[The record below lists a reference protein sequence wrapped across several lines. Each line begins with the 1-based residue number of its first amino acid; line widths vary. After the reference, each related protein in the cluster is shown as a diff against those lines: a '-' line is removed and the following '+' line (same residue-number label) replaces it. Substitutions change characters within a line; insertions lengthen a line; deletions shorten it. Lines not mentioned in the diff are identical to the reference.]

1 MLTSIT
7 LAIGQVVHE
16 WSPSLFSLSV
26 YCSCFMSSTHRV
38 VCVSIHD
45 ARTCKIRT
53 ANNLRH
59 DVQHIYN
66 NIYLYLPNS
75 ILLTVTYTV
84 VKPMKC
90 AMLLLN
96 VKACLYIGLVLPSSG
111 AVLCIQVWCYCLGTG
126 VPRYSAGGI
135 HSSYVHVC
143 VRGTYR
149 SQCACTSNGSRE
161 LHHSSHIYQ
170 CKHIYS
176 TRMALRKWLWVLLM
190 NILTRTV
197 NT

>member
-1 MLTSIT
+1 MSGLHLCFHYLFT
-7 LAIGQVVHE
+7 VHVSCLQLIE
-16 WSPSLFSLSV
+16 LFV
-26 YCSCFMSSTHRV
+26 YQFE
-38 VCVSIHD
+38 SIHD

-135 HSSYVHVC
+135 HSSYVHVY
-143 VRGTYR
+143 VR
-149 SQCACTSNGSRE
+149 
-161 LHHSSHIYQ
+161 
-170 CKHIYS
+170 
-176 TRMALRKWLWVLLM
+176 V
-190 NILTRTV
+190 
-197 NT
+197 